1 MVQHE
6 KYAKHKRALQI
17 RAASNAEQSTECHG
31 TIVRGAKNEQLLGK
45 VFCSLCEHWPHHGG
59 QLGTFITTHF
69 KAANDNSTEIVCFY
83 VRAGSRCTGVCE
95 PGGGSCGPCR
105 KLRTDFKLAC
115 VIVLTRVGFDVVIC
129 LEYELDGD
137 EDYQIICF

>member
-1 MVQHE
+1 MKFEYMMRCTICPCDFEANNDKSGKKWAVVQHE

-59 QLGTFITTHF
+59 QLGTFIIPHF
-69 KAANDNSTEIVCFY
+69 MAANDNSTEIVFFFTFA
-83 VRAGSRCTGVCE
+83 RAADALGCAS
-95 PGGGSCGPCR
+95 
-105 KLRTDFKLAC
+105 LAA
-115 VIVLTRVGFDVVIC
+115 VLVG
-129 LEYELDGD
+129 LAAS
-137 EDYQIICF
+137 